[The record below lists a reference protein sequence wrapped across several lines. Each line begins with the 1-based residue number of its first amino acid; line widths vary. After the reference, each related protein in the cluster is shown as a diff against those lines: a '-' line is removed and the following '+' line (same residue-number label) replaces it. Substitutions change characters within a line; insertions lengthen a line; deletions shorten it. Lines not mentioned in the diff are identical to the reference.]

1 MAKTQSTKM
10 ETLLKQ
16 MDLRKFSSYQK
27 FIRALLIEALA
38 NTDFTYDEL
47 NYKLFALKREIYN
60 QLNKETTAFYKFL
73 WTSPLGIEHAWA
85 KKTDI
90 IGLLSSWA

>member
-1 MAKTQSTKM
+1 MATTQYTKM

-16 MDLRKFSSYQK
+16 MDLCKFSSYQK

-38 NTDFTYDEL
+38 NTDFTFDEF

-60 QLNKETTAFYKFL
+60 QVNKETTAFYKFL
-73 WTSPLGIEHAWA
+73 
-85 KKTDI
+85 
-90 IGLLSSWA
+90 

>member
-1 MAKTQSTKM
+1 MATTQCTKM

-16 MDLRKFSSYQK
+16 MDLHKFSSYQK
-27 FIRALLIEALA
+27 FIRALLIKALA
-38 NTDFTYDEL
+38 NTDFTFDEL

-73 WTSPLGIEHAWA
+73 
-85 KKTDI
+85 
-90 IGLLSSWA
+90 

>member
-1 MAKTQSTKM
+1 MATTQCTKM

-38 NTDFTYDEL
+38 NTDFTFDEL
-47 NYKLFALKREIYN
+47 NYKLFALKR
-60 QLNKETTAFYKFL
+60 
-73 WTSPLGIEHAWA
+73 
-85 KKTDI
+85 
-90 IGLLSSWA
+90 

>member
-1 MAKTQSTKM
+1 MATTQYTKM

-38 NTDFTYDEL
+38 NTDFTFDEF
-47 NYKLFALKREIYN
+47 NYKLFALKRD
-60 QLNKETTAFYKFL
+60 L
-73 WTSPLGIEHAWA
+73 
-85 KKTDI
+85 
-90 IGLLSSWA
+90 